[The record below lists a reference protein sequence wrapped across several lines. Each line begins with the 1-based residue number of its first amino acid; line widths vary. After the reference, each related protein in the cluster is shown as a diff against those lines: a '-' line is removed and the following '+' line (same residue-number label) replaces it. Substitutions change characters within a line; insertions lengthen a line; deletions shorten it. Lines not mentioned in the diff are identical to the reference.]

1 MDGVDCQFK
10 GIVMPAFI
18 SMLHVHE
25 KQLMDIVYK
34 RMVIQDQEE
43 WKDDI
48 AVYKWLGKKVK
59 WGGIEVSK
67 LVQVFYKIAKSLE

>member
-1 MDGVDCQFK
+1 
-10 GIVMPAFI
+10 MPAFI
-18 SMLHVHE
+18 SMLHVH
-25 KQLMDIVYK
+25 KKRLMDIVYK
-34 RMVIQDQEE
+34 RIVIQDQEE